1 MIRRPPRST
10 LSSSSA
16 ASDVYKR
23 QILDRIQDLDEY
35 PQTTKVAMM
44 GTYHAYSGGVED
56 LHPDIMG
63 VSQDIY
69 LEGDYH
75 YIAMWNYC
83 FGLGF
88 ALTSGEEKDAIRA
101 TEEYQNMAV
110 YPAKG
115 SVRVINNTIVVKFE

>member
-1 MIRRPPRST
+1 
-10 LSSSSA
+10 
-16 ASDVYKR
+16 
-23 QILDRIQDLDEY
+23 
-35 PQTTKVAMM
+35 
-44 GTYHAYSGGVED
+44 
-56 LHPDIMG
+56 
-63 VSQDIY
+63 
-69 LEGDYH
+69 
-75 YIAMWNYC
+75 MWNYC

>member
-1 MIRRPPRST
+1 MN
-10 LSSSSA
+10 LSYQKSYA
-16 ASDVYKR
+16 VCGN
-23 QILDRIQDLDEY
+23 ILDRIQDLDEY

-44 GTYHAYSGGVED
+44 GTYHAYSSGVED

-88 ALTSGEEKDAIRA
+88 ALTSGEEKTQSGLRRSIRIWQSILQR
-101 TEEYQNMAV
+101 EV
-110 YPAKG
+110 CG
-115 SVRVINNTIVVKFE
+115 

>member
-1 MIRRPPRST
+1 MILP
-10 LSSSSA
+10 L
-16 ASDVYKR
+16 
-23 QILDRIQDLDEY
+23 
-35 PQTTKVAMM
+35 
-44 GTYHAYSGGVED
+44 YHALFVNKYIWHER
-56 LHPDIMG
+56 ITFRRKR